1 MLHEE
6 SGKNL
11 FKAKIKGWALLV
23 VSFFQRIYE
32 PWHSKMAFEVFRSA
46 NILFKP

>member
-1 MLHEE
+1 MLPEE

-23 VSFFQRIYE
+23 VSFF
-32 PWHSKMAFEVFRSA
+32 
-46 NILFKP
+46 LTDL